1 MDSQGQTPVWRK
13 SWHCWRK
20 VSSWNFC
27 VVSQY
32 FFSGEELR
40 AKPSRMLR
48 QRQHGSSSSRV
59 YPAMMMS
66 KMFREWCTQRVR
78 QLQETGGTDLCRL
91 RCWSPAARQQDANN
105 KKIINRNTNKKKR
118 KQEIKNSGSNG
129 SMHPRLTCSGHFW
142 WGHCSAARH
151 ECWPMCGNWLDYPMM
166 NESAP
171 CGRHGI
177 LMPLTVKVS
186 WKSSKWVEVVV
197 LEKRRQFNHDLTGL
211 SMGWAKLHLHIH
223 TCVHIHMLCLLY
235 ILTI

>member
-1 MDSQGQTPVWRK
+1 MDT
-13 SWHCWRK
+13 
-20 VSSWNFC
+20 
-27 VVSQY
+27 
-32 FFSGEELR
+32 
-40 AKPSRMLR
+40 
-48 QRQHGSSSSRV
+48 
-59 YPAMMMS
+59 
-66 KMFREWCTQRVR
+66 
-78 QLQETGGTDLCRL
+78 
-91 RCWSPAARQQDANN
+91 
-105 KKIINRNTNKKKR
+105 KKR

-235 ILTI
+235 IIVHFHIYIYICWRSLKTTVVLATFQLFRIFVIKQHSLVDSMDE